1 MCSKISLEILKWAD
15 NRIFEPWWVS
25 AYWLNL
31 KLKSFLI
38 TQTSQQ
44 RTQEVTEIETF
55 IAGLC
60 ISGIKRDP
68 DIETESNVDLTDL
81 LGIAGVPTF
90 LFIHQEGKSVLKV
103 FVFTKSAGFVLC

>member
-1 MCSKISLEILKWAD
+1 MA
-15 NRIFEPWWVS
+15 
-25 AYWLNL
+25 
-31 KLKSFLI
+31 
-38 TQTSQQ
+38 
-44 RTQEVTEIETF
+44 EIENF
-55 IAGLC
+55 IAGFC

-103 FVFTKSAGFVLC
+103 FVITKSVGFVLC